1 MSTNEQKAQ
10 ERRTR
15 CRDDA
20 LAYLAQRPRLSY
32 APATIRQRL
41 KDDLQTDYSEDEI
54 GDALAFLVG
63 AGEARLERQA
73 RHGVTRYYQATA
85 EGILAYERN
94 I

>member
-10 ERRTR
+10 DRRTR

-41 KDDLQTDYSEDEI
+41 RDDLQTDYAEDEI
-54 GDALAFLVG
+54 DDALAFLVG
-63 AGEARLERQA
+63 AGEVRLERQS
-73 RHGVTRYYQATA
+73 RHGVTRYFQATA
-85 EGILAYERN
+85 EGILAYERS